1 MTFAAVGVDGCPA
14 GWIAVFRPVEDPGA
28 ALAAVFG
35 RFRDI
40 LEAAGTAV
48 IAIDMPIGLPE
59 RITGGGRGP
68 EQALRPHL
76 GGRQSSVFAIPARA
90 AVYADDYGAA
100 CVAAAATSEPPRK
113 VSRQAFNLFPKI
125 REIDEALRGL
135 IPAAAARV
143 HESHPEGAFMVMNG
157 GRPLAEPKKVKSRP
171 WPPGLAERRALLA
184 QAGLPNVLLAGPAPR
199 GAALDDLLDACACSV
214 TALRIMR
221 GEAER
226 FPAGDLARDRHG
238 LPIAIWA

>member
-1 MTFAAVGVDGCPA
+1 VAFAAVGVDGCP
-14 GWIAVFRPVEDPGA
+14 GGFIAVFRPANGSDPA
-28 ALAAVFG
+28 SATVFA
-35 RFRDI
+35 RFRDV
-40 LEAAGTAV
+40 LDAAGAAV
-48 IAIDMPIGLPE
+48 IAVDMPIGLPE

-76 GGRQSSVFAIPARA
+76 GARQSSVFSIPARTAVFA
-90 AVYADDYGAA
+90 ADYGAA
-100 CVAAAATSEPPRK
+100 CAAAFAGSNPPRK

-125 REIDEALRGL
+125 REIDEALRAL
-135 IPAAAARV
+135 APAEPARV

-184 QAGLPNVLLAGPAPR
+184 RAGVPQALLAGPAPR
-199 GAALDDLLDACACSV
+199 GAAIDDLLDACACSV
-214 TALRIMR
+214 TALRILR
-221 GEAER
+221 GEARR
-226 FPAGDLARDRHG
+226 FPAGDLARDAHG